1 MQERQRTRSSRE
13 RLQLI
18 FHLSFLHGRN
28 PSAAERLITVREQQA
43 IGAAER
49 AKDARKFSHGT
60 VIIPHT
66 ADGGETAG
74 LHPLLTAFPGAGAG
88 TARRAERRPRRCP
101 SPRRR
106 PAAVPRLPAAS
117 AGRASPPAAPR
128 PAGRAA
134 RAGPAAPHAATIALL
149 PALRRVSPQPGP
161 ARPAAPPTVGV

>member
-74 LHPLLTAFPGAGAG
+74 LGDKKAGEEAGQQTARCHRSQRSARPHLLTFLQP
-88 TARRAERRPRRCP
+88 
-101 SPRRR
+101 
-106 PAAVPRLPAAS
+106 LW
-117 AGRASPPAAPR
+117 PR
-128 PAGRAA
+128 PVFTAPNLSFPHPQRS
-134 RAGPAAPHAATIALL
+134 PATPLVPSTPFSILSL
-149 PALRRVSPQPGP
+149 
-161 ARPAAPPTVGV
+161 

>member
-28 PSAAERLITVREQQA
+28 PSAAERLISVREQQA

-74 LHPLLTAFPGAGAG
+74 LGDKKAGEEAG
-88 TARRAERRPRRCP
+88 QQTARCHR
-101 SPRRR
+101 S
-106 PAAVPRLPAAS
+106 
-117 AGRASPPAAPR
+117 
-128 PAGRAA
+128 
-134 RAGPAAPHAATIALL
+134 
-149 PALRRVSPQPGP
+149 QPGTLHATATNHTDGP
-161 ARPAAPPTVGV
+161 HPVTPNKYIYLYRCSNFRNANREAVWGRINASF